1 MKIGRC
7 CIARRP
13 PRYSLSIDCDMTTM
27 LRALHQTDVLA
38 TLCAEMWLEVIVSA
52 GMRTLQSLQVQV
64 PDNTIIIII
73 ILCGIALNGDRLLRA
88 IEYLGDCVFFLS

>member
-1 MKIGRC
+1 MIGRC

-13 PRYSLSIDCDMTTM
+13 PRYSLSIDCDMAAT

-38 TLCAEMWLEVIVSA
+38 ALRAEVGLEVIVSA
-52 GMRTLQSLQVQV
+52 VMRTLQSLQVQV
-64 PDNTIIIII
+64 PDNIIIII
-73 ILCGIALNGDRLLRA
+73 QCGIALNGDRLLRA